1 MIFILQSQWNESI
14 TQALATKAFDT
25 IRKHSTI
32 ACDILKVPGALEL
45 PLAAQWL
52 AEKNQASVSGLV
64 ACGCVI
70 KGETFHFEIV
80 ANESAR
86 GLAEVSLKYSVPI
99 ANAILAVFENK
110 EAIERSSA
118 NHNKGE
124 EAALS
129 LLKMIEIRRQIKG
142 EKN

>member
-14 TQALATKAFDT
+14 TQALATKALDT
-25 IRKHSTI
+25 IRSHSSTPCEI
-32 ACDILKVPGALEL
+32 IKVPGALEL
-45 PLAAQWL
+45 PLVAQWL
-52 AEKNQASVSGLV
+52 AEKNNSSISGFV

-86 GLAEVSLKYSVPI
+86 GLTEVSLKYSVPI

-110 EAIERSSA
+110 EAIERSST

-129 LLKMIEIRRQIKG
+129 LLKMIEIRRRIKG